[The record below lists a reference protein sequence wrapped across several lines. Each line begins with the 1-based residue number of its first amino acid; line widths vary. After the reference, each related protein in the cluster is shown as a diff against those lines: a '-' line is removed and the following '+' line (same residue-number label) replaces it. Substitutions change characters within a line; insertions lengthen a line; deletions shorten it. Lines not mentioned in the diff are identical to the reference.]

1 MSTWITIVP
10 ILGWWIFA
18 LSYQW
23 RTQPEYSFGWV
34 NLILTIVIISKTM
47 DSIPKD
53 SRANLPSKYL
63 PVLLTLLGM
72 PIVLLAEL
80 YGNGVARSPVYAF
93 TLSIGTILFLLSWG
107 IYNFNFKT
115 VKLFVYPLCFFLL
128 CVPIPK
134 LIWNPLVLGLQSIIT
149 ELNIETLQG
158 IGIPARQAGNLIIFQ
173 KTTVGV
179 DEACSGVRSL
189 QSMTMSSMFLGF
201 LYFNQNKTRVV
212 IALLGIFFALC
223 GNFLRS
229 FVLCLLSYY
238 GGDELFEVWH
248 DKVGWGTMLL
258 TLSALLV
265 GIQIFKKINE
275 RQVLHIQH

>member
-1 MSTWITIVP
+1 MSSWITIVP
-10 ILGWWIFA
+10 ILGWWVFA

-23 RTQPEYSFGWV
+23 RTQPEYSFGWI

-53 SRANLPSKYL
+53 YSSNLKPKYI
-63 PVLLTLLGM
+63 PFFLTLLGV
-72 PIVLLAEL
+72 PIVILAEL
-80 YGNGVARSPVYAF
+80 YGNGVARSPVYSF

-107 IYNFNFKT
+107 IYNFNLKT
-115 VKLFVYPLCFFLL
+115 VLSFVYPLCFFLI

-134 LIWNPLVLGLQSIIT
+134 LIWNPVVLGLQSLIT

-158 IGIPARQAGNLIIFQ
+158 IGIPARQSGNLIIFQ

-201 LYFNQNKTRVV
+201 LYFEKNKTRVAV
-212 IALLGIFFALC
+212 ALLGIFFALS

-238 GGDELFEVWH
+238 GGDPLFDTWH
-248 DKVGWGTMLL
+248 DKVGWGTMIL
-258 TLSALLV
+258 TLSALLA
-265 GIQIFKKINE
+265 GILILKKIND
-275 RQVLHIQH
+275 RRALPQ